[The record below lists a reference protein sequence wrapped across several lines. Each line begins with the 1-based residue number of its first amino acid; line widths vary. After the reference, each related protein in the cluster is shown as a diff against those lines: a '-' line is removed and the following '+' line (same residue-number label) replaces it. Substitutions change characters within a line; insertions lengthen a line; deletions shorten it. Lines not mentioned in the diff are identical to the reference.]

1 LLDLLKTQA
10 PQFFGMAEVVGKWV
24 WIHFAEEQPREITA
38 RLAEFGFHW
47 NSKRQS
53 WQHPCGEFRQRPFSG
68 DPRERYGSQFPA
80 DSQAA

>member
-1 LLDLLKTQA
+1 
-10 PQFFGMAEVVGKWV
+10 MAEVVGKWV
-24 WIHFAEEQPREITA
+24 WIHFTEKQPREITA
-38 RLAEFGFHW
+38 RLAELGFHW

-53 WQHPCGEFRQRPFSG
+53 WQHPCGEFRQRPFAG